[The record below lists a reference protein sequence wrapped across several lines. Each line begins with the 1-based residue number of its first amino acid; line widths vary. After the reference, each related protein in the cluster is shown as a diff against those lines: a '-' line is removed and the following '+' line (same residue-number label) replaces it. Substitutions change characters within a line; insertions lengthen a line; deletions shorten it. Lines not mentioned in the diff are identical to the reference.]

1 MSPNDYTPATETDY
15 LFAEDMAPAV
25 RKSASAAHMYDDEP
39 LSCPLCSVGLQPEA
53 LCDCDEPVCCR
64 CHRIAH
70 VEAPGWRW
78 SA

>member
-25 RKSASAAHMYDDEP
+25 RKSAV
-39 LSCPLCSVGLQPEA
+39 LSDG
-53 LCDCDEPVCCR
+53 DCDEDPCCVR
-64 CHRIAH
+64 CHRAYH